1 MKILKYSINEIYQN
15 KFNMLL
21 LLIMTFIVII
31 NVYILLC
38 LISDNYNN
46 SKVPNEIKNHDIIS
60 MVNLR
65 PMNYSETSS
74 EVYNKFFTDVLTSNY
89 KDNLFQFK
97 KTEFTSTLD
106 KSISTGEENPFNL
119 DDNLNLQSIDGLIAS
134 KNFLENQDI
143 NIKFLDEE
151 NWENFNNNKVLIPI
165 KYASNY
171 QLGDSI
177 EFYTP
182 YYNETD
188 ENIVQMKKY
197 KVVGYIEEDSKVLSP
212 QSLNQEKVDET
223 IIFPAVNMEEYSY
236 NNIEYDGIS
245 QELIMSAYFYIKE
258 DNLSKLTDEIT
269 SIGKNSK
276 MSINLTDNA
285 AATKITA
292 KSEKL
297 TLINNLKLS
306 IPIIILFIIGLSY
319 IISNILK
326 RRIKYLSI
334 LSSIGAKERFIKLMY
349 LLSFV
354 FIICLS
360 TLLYICAYTNLIGN
374 KLNFILL
381 FIAVLFVSLIYIF
394 VSLKSL
400 RVIKMK
406 NINRIL
412 KEKND

>member
-349 LLSFV
+349 L
-354 FIICLS
+354 
-360 TLLYICAYTNLIGN
+360 
-374 KLNFILL
+374 
-381 FIAVLFVSLIYIF
+381 
-394 VSLKSL
+394 
-400 RVIKMK
+400 
-406 NINRIL
+406 
-412 KEKND
+412 